1 MEHFGMNIWNSRYQ
15 RDRVIDILKGIG
27 IFLMVFRH
35 ARAPFSEF
43 VLLFHMALFF
53 IASGYLYKKEK
64 CNSINN
70 LVIYIKAKLRHL
82 WMPYCIASSC
92 FILLNNFFLKIN
104 IYTDNELF
112 LNHEGKYVVL
122 GEWYDAGRIIREL
135 IKAILF
141 FGSTQMGGALWFFR
155 TLFGVIVG
163 YGIIDFCIVQLGF
176 EKQRNLIQFSVSWVS
191 LLIGW
196 YLSVNGIDS
205 RMGSIFSVYSL
216 IFTGNIIKEK
226 SIMELFSSRS
236 KKNSRS
242 SFFTCCFNSW
252 FFYWIYISG

>member
-1 MEHFGMNIWNSRYQ
+1 MEHYGMNMWNSRYQ
-15 RDRVIDILKGIG
+15 RDRVVDILKGIG

-82 WMPYCIASSC
+82 WIPYFITSSC

-112 LNHEGKYVVL
+112 LNREGKYVAL
-122 GEWYDAGRIIREL
+122 GE
-135 IKAILF
+135 
-141 FGSTQMGGALWFFR
+141 
-155 TLFGVIVG
+155 
-163 YGIIDFCIVQLGF
+163 
-176 EKQRNLIQFSVSWVS
+176 
-191 LLIGW
+191 
-196 YLSVNGIDS
+196 
-205 RMGSIFSVYSL
+205 
-216 IFTGNIIKEK
+216 
-226 SIMELFSSRS
+226 
-236 KKNSRS
+236 
-242 SFFTCCFNSW
+242 
-252 FFYWIYISG
+252 